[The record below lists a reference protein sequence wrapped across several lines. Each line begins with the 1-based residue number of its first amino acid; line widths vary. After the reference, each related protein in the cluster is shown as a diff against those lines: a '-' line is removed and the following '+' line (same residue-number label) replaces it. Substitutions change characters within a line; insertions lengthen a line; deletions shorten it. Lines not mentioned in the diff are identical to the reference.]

1 MAKMKNDIPD
11 FTALVKQSENSVLS
25 SISSFKLDN
34 DTSDTEVH
42 EEVKVEDDEND
53 DDEIVDDLIS
63 KKNEPRNNQMLFLI
77 TSSRRDILRLISFK
91 NKISMSN
98 IINEALDLY
107 IHKKFPKYE
116 KGFKEKRKKNR
127 DRSKN

>member
-1 MAKMKNDIPD
+1 MKNDIPD

-42 EEVKVEDDEND
+42 EEVKVEDDE
-53 DDEIVDDLIS
+53 DEKVDDLIS

-77 TSSRRDILRLISFK
+77 TSSRKDILRLISFK

-107 IHKKFPKYE
+107 VHKKFPKYE

>member
-1 MAKMKNDIPD
+1 MKNDIPD

-25 SISSFKLDN
+25 SISSFKLDTE
-34 DTSDTEVH
+34 TSDTEVH
-42 EEVKVEDDEND
+42 EEVKVEDDEKV
-53 DDEIVDDLIS
+53 DEFIS
-63 KKNEPRNNQMLFLI
+63 KKNEQRNNQMLFLI
-77 TSSRRDILRLISFK
+77 TSSRKDILRLISFK

-107 IHKKFPKYE
+107 VHKKFPKYE

>member
-25 SISSFKLDN
+25 SISSFKLDTE
-34 DTSDTEVH
+34 TSDTEVH
-42 EEVKVEDDEND
+42 EEVKVEDDEKV
-53 DDEIVDDLIS
+53 DEFIS
-63 KKNEPRNNQMLFLI
+63 KKNEQRNNQMLFLI
-77 TSSRRDILRLISFK
+77 TSSRKDILRLISFK

-107 IHKKFPKYE
+107 VHKKFPKYE

>member
-11 FTALVKQSENSVLS
+11 FTALVKQSETAVLS
-25 SISSFKLDN
+25 SIGSLTLDI

-53 DDEIVDDLIS
+53 EDEKVDDLIS

-107 IHKKFPKYE
+107 VHKKFPKYE
-116 KGFKEKRKKNR
+116 KGFKEKRKK
-127 DRSKN
+127 K